1 MSGQRRPNG
10 ETVDQQGF
18 YKYEPILET
27 DEIRLLTSIKVNRG
41 ASLVQISK
49 LFASVKTTTMT
60 PYRTHGQ
67 TKMATLQSVAASEFG
82 PRGCFS
88 QPRGAATPS
97 CDRCASTPD

>member
-27 DEIRLLTSIKVNRG
+27 DEIRLNRG
-41 ASLVQISK
+41 ASLMQISK
-49 LFASVKTTTMT
+49 LFASVKPTTMT

-88 QPRGAATPS
+88 QSRGAATPS